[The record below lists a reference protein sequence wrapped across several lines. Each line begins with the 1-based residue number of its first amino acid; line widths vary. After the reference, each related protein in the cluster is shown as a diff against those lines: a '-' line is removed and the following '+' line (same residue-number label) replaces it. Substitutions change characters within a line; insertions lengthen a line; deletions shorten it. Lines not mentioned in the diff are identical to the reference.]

1 MTTPTAAALRVPL
14 AARVTTLLWFA
25 SAAAVGA
32 SGILLR
38 EPFPI
43 PQLTILGLVAASL
56 LTATT
61 VPSVRAWI
69 DALPLRLLVASHALR
84 FIGIAFLIL
93 AARGQ
98 LAQVFADRAGW
109 GDIAAAALALV
120 LVTTGE
126 PRTPGHRAVYHLWN
140 VLGAL
145 DLIVAVATATWVAV
159 LRLQPGMEPLL
170 TFPLALVPLF
180 FVPVFLVTHVF
191 IFRRLV
197 AAGRPRGR

>member
-1 MTTPTAAALRVPL
+1 MTATTATPLRLPL
-14 AARVTTLLWFA
+14 AARVTTLVWFL

-56 LTATT
+56 VAATT

-69 DALPLRLLVASHALR
+69 DALPLRTLVAINGLR
-84 FIGIAFLIL
+84 FIGIVFLML

-109 GDIAAAALALV
+109 GDITAAALALV
-120 LVTTGE
+120 LVTTGA
-126 PRTPGHRAVYHLWN
+126 PRTPGHRAIYHAWN

-145 DLIVAVATATWVAV
+145 DLLVAVGTAASVALHGV
-159 LRLQPGMEPLL
+159 QPGVQPLVS
-170 TFPLALVPLF
+170 FPLSLVPLF
-180 FVPVFLVTHVF
+180 FVPVFLVGHVF
-191 IFRRLV
+191 IFRHLV
-197 AAGRPRGR
+197 AAGRSGGR